1 MKHSYVL
8 LGLFSFIFLSSL
20 LAVYSSTEETTEY
33 AMQSLRH
40 VNLAQAAKL
49 ESQGIVLGASNG
61 DAVGGQIEQ
70 TARQETTALA
80 LLQENHMVVVEYTES
95 GAVIKA
101 VDGVGIS
108 DDQRSSPKEWYFQVN
123 GIEQTNSSERTIVQ
137 TGDRVVWIY
146 R

>member
-8 LGLFSFIFLSSL
+8 LGIFSFILLSSL

-49 ESQGIVLGASNG
+49 ESQGVVLGASSG

-70 TARQETTALA
+70 TARQDTTALA

-95 GAVIKA
+95 GAVIRA
-101 VDGVGIS
+101 IDGVGTS
-108 DDQRSSPKEWYFQVN
+108 DDQRSSLKKWFFEVN
-123 GIEQTNSSERTIVQ
+123 GTEQSNSSERTIVQ
-137 TGDRVVWIY
+137 AGDRVVWIY